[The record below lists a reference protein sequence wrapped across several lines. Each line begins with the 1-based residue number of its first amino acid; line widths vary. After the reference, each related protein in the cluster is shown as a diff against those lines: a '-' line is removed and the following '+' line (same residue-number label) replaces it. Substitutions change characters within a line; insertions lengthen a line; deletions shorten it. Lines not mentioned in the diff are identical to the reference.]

1 MPNHLR
7 GFCLVVPLICFL
19 AAPVRAQTGP
29 ASAGKAEQQVLQA
42 EKDRFAAMIKADKD
56 ALNRLLA
63 SELTYTHSNALF
75 ETKAEFIAS
84 VTSGKI
90 DYVSVEPSE
99 TDWKVRLEGNI
110 ALVNGVAAV
119 NVVDSGKDLKF
130 KIRYTTVHRNN
141 SGQWQLLAWQATRFP
156 Q

>member
-1 MPNHLR
+1 M
-7 GFCLVVPLICFL
+7 
-19 AAPVRAQTGP
+19 
-29 ASAGKAEQQVLQA
+29 LQA
-42 EKDRFAAMIKADKD
+42 EKDRFAAMVKADKD
-56 ALNRLLA
+56 ALSKLLA
-63 SELTYTHSNALF
+63 EDLTYTHTTTLF
-75 ETKAEFIAS
+75 ETKAQFIAS

-90 DYVSVEPSE
+90 DYVSIEPSE

-119 NVVDSGKDLKF
+119 NVVDSGKDNKF

-141 SGQWQLLAWQATRFP
+141 AGQWQLMAWQATRFP